1 LATGVGG
8 ESGVQDQLI
17 EFWDLVTDVWQTG
30 VAGTD
35 FGSVLIALGILA
47 FFLVLRGLFT
57 KFLLGTMRR
66 LARKSETEI
75 DDTIF
80 DALQGPVRFIPVIL
94 GFFFALDFI
103 NLSNDHEDKAGLFI
117 RTLVVFDIFWALY
130 LITGPLSNAIRSLEN
145 LLTREMLDWLVS
157 FLHIAVVFIGAA
169 AILEIWGIQV
179 GPILAGLGLFGVA
192 VALGAQDLFKNLIAG
207 ILVIAEKRMRVGDWI
222 MVDGI
227 VEGTVEHIGF
237 GSTHVRRFD
246 KAPVYVPNAKLADN
260 AVTNFSEMSHR
271 RIKWI
276 IGVEYGTTVDQLRQ
290 IRDEIE
296 DYILNTEDFAA
307 PSDVAT
313 FVRIDSFNDSSID
326 ILLYCFTKT
335 TNWGEWLK
343 VKEKLAYKVKE
354 IVERAGTAFAFPSR
368 SLYVESVPGEAP
380 EVFVPPRAKSE

>member
-1 LATGVGG
+1 M
-8 ESGVQDQLI
+8 QDQLS
-17 EFWDLVTDVWQTG
+17 EFWDIVTDVWQTG

-35 FGSVLIALGILA
+35 FGSVLIALGIIT
-47 FFLVLRGLFT
+47 FFLVLRGLFSR
-57 KFLLGTMRR
+57 FLLGAMRR
-66 LARKSETEI
+66 VARKSDNEI

-80 DALQGPVRFIPVIL
+80 EALQGPVRFIPIIL
-94 GFFFALDFI
+94 GVFFALDFV
-103 NLSNDHEDKAGLFI
+103 NLSSDYEEKAGLII

-130 LITGPLSNAIRSLEN
+130 LITGPVSNAIRSLEN
-145 LLTREMLDWLVS
+145 LLTREMLDWLIS

-169 AILEIWGIQV
+169 AILEIWGIKV

-237 GSTHVRRFD
+237 RSTHVRRFD

-276 IGVEYGTTVDQLRQ
+276 IGVEYGTTVEQLRK

-296 DYILNTEDFAA
+296 AYILETEDFAA

-326 ILLYCFTKT
+326 ILLYCFTRT
-335 TNWGEWLK
+335 TKWGEWLEI
-343 VKEKLAYKVKE
+343 KERLAYKVKE
-354 IVERAGTAFAFPSR
+354 VVENAGTGFAFPSR

-380 EVFVPPRAKSE
+380 EVFVPPRAQSSNS

>member
-1 LATGVGG
+1 
-8 ESGVQDQLI
+8 
-17 EFWDLVTDVWQTG
+17 
-30 VAGTD
+30 
-35 FGSVLIALGILA
+35 
-47 FFLVLRGLFT
+47 
-57 KFLLGTMRR
+57 
-66 LARKSETEI
+66 
-75 DDTIF
+75 
-80 DALQGPVRFIPVIL
+80 
-94 GFFFALDFI
+94 
-103 NLSNDHEDKAGLFI
+103 
-117 RTLVVFDIFWALY
+117 
-130 LITGPLSNAIRSLEN
+130 
-145 LLTREMLDWLVS
+145 
-157 FLHIAVVFIGAA
+157 
-169 AILEIWGIQV
+169 
-179 GPILAGLGLFGVA
+179 
-192 VALGAQDLFKNLIAG
+192 
-207 ILVIAEKRMRVGDWI
+207 MRVGDWI

-237 GSTHVRRFD
+237 RSTHVRRFD

>member
-1 LATGVGG
+1 MQSQLNEFWNVVVDVWETGV
-8 ESGVQDQLI
+8 SGV
-17 EFWDLVTDVWQTG
+17 
-30 VAGTD
+30 D
-35 FGSVLIALGILA
+35 FGSILIALGILLV
-47 FFLVLRGLFT
+47 FIVLRGLFT
-57 KFLLGTMRR
+57 KFIVGTLKRMASR
-66 LARKSETEI
+66 TESKI
-75 DDTIF
+75 DDAIF
-80 DALQGPVRFIPVIL
+80 SALEGPVRFIPLIL
-94 GFFFALDFI
+94 GAFLALDY
-103 NLSNDHEDKAGLFI
+103 LSLPSAYEEKAGLLI

-130 LITGPLSNAIRSLEN
+130 RITGPVSHAIRSVEKF
-145 LLTREMLDWLVS
+145 LTREMIDWLVG

-169 AILEIWGIQV
+169 AILEIWGIKV

-237 GSTHVRRFD
+237 RSTHVRRFD
-246 KAPVYVPNAKLADN
+246 KAPVYVPNAKLSDN

-271 RIKWI
+271 RIKWV
-276 IGVEYGTTVDQLRQ
+276 IGIEYGATVDQLRK

-296 DYILNTEDFAA
+296 AYILEGEAFAS
-307 PSDVAT
+307 PQDVST

-343 VKEKLAYKVKE
+343 IKEALAYKVKE
-354 IVERAGTAFAFPSR
+354 IVEGAGSGFAFPSR
-368 SLYVESVPGEAP
+368 SLYVESLPGESP
-380 EVFVPPRAKSE
+380 EVFVPPSSKPE